1 MEFVAYLRVS
11 TTKQGIDGLGIEAQ
25 RAAIEK
31 HLRPGDIIL
40 HEFVEVES
48 GKITNRPELGKALEE
63 CRLRRATLLVAKL
76 DRLARN
82 VAFIS
87 ALMESGVEFVACDF
101 PQANR
106 LTLHILAAVAEHERE
121 MISNRTKAAL
131 AVAKARGVKLGHNN
145 LKPEISAKGREA
157 SIEVRR
163 QAADEFALRV
173 YPIIAAFRQNGRSLR
188 GIAADLNV
196 ARYATP
202 RQRQWSAVTVR
213 NVISRVATAEP

>member
-25 RAAIEK
+25 RAAIER
-31 HLRPGDIIL
+31 HLRHGDVIL
-40 HEFVEVES
+40 REFVEVES
-48 GKITNRPELGKALEE
+48 GKKTNRPELGKALEE
-63 CRLRRATLLVAKL
+63 CRLKKATLLVAKL

-87 ALMESGVEFVACDF
+87 ALMESGVDFVACDF

-131 AVAKARGVKLGHNN
+131 AAAKARGVKLGHNN
-145 LKPEISAKGREA
+145 LHPAISAKGRAA
-157 SIEVRR
+157 SIAVRR
-163 QAADEFALRV
+163 QAADEFAARV

-202 RQRQWSAVTVR
+202 RQRQWSAVAVR
-213 NVISRVATAEP
+213 NVISRVARAEA